1 MQALPSL
8 HVVPLP
14 ALVCAEHCPV
24 DGLQVPATLHVAAAG
39 QVTGLEPTHAP
50 DWQLS
55 VCVQPLPSSQ
65 PAPLAAFVGVGHSPV
80 EGLQVPAT
88 LQVGA
93 VHVIVGPGVHVP
105 LWQVSPTVQPLL
117 SLQPVPFATGAHVPV
132 AVAQVVQPPHA
143 APAFCH
149 MPFASHICG

>member
-1 MQALPSL
+1 VQALPSL

-24 DGLQVPATLHVAAAG
+24 DGLQVPATLHAAAAG

-65 PAPLAAFVGVGHSPV
+65 PVPLAAFVGVGHSPV